1 MNNIQTNENIF
12 QSSNQTKVK
21 IFIIVDCIVNVILL
35 MNKLLKL
42 LSFIFDRFTYERI
55 FVTLLYIRTDVL
67 NQEDFQDL
75 PNREID
81 VTLHHQQM
89 YIQLAMC

>member
-21 IFIIVDCIVNVILL
+21 IFIIVDCIVNVIFL

-42 LSFIFDRFTYERI
+42 LSFIFDRFTSERI

-67 NQEDFQDL
+67 NKEDFQDL